1 MGRPI
6 ARATRSRIALR
17 PPGVPRFAR
26 NVVLR
31 GIFHFV
37 EDSTLARRQVPIG
50 NRYIADFVA
59 PAVKLI
65 IEVDGAYHRRRV
77 TADARR
83 TRVLERLG
91 YRVSRLDAEVVLR
104 QLPVAL
110 EAVRQALQA
119 GRVLTLGDGIACY
132 LLRSGKGCETRGLR

>member
-1 MGRPI
+1 MHTRSRQQLEREI
-6 ARATRSRIALR
+6 LLSQRAHEMRSNATRSESALWAAISR
-17 PPGVPRFAR
+17 GQLGVVF
-26 NVVLR
+26 
-31 GIFHFV
+31 
-37 EDSTLARRQVPIG
+37 RRQVPVG

-59 PAVKLI
+59 PAAKLI
-65 IEVDGAYHRRRV
+65 IEVDGAYHHRRV

-91 YRVSRLDAEVVLR
+91 YRVLRLDAEVVLR

-119 GRVLTLGDGIACY
+119 SRGLTL
-132 LLRSGKGCETRGLR
+132 